1 MVSSGLHRFVLGDG
15 GVIVAF
21 HRVNDLL
28 PEDGL
33 TISSRKFDRFCRF
46 FRNNFNVVT
55 LDEFVTRLET
65 GQSLAGSLAI
75 TFDDGYLDNFEVAA
89 PILRAYSLPATF
101 FVVTGF
107 LGSTIV
113 PEWDARLPRQP
124 GWMTWDQVG
133 QLSREG
139 FDIGAHTR
147 THVDLGKV
155 NGTTAAAEI
164 VGAREDLLQA
174 LGRVSQ
180 HFAYPY
186 GQRSHLLDGNRLLVQ
201 NAGFR
206 SCMSCHGGL
215 APAGTDPFRL
225 QRVPIGAWFRSPGQ
239 WAFEVLSRR
248 T

>member
-1 MVSSGLHRFVLGDG
+1 MVSSGLHRLLLGDG
-15 GVIVAF
+15 GVIVAV
-21 HRVNDLL
+21 HRVTDLL

-33 TISSRKFDRFCRF
+33 TVSSHKFDRFCRF
-46 FRNNFNVVT
+46 FRDNFNVVA
-55 LDEFVTRLET
+55 LDDFVTRLES
-65 GQSLAGSLAI
+65 GRSLKGSLAI
-75 TFDDGYLDNFEVAA
+75 TLDDGYLDNFEVAA
-89 PILRAYSLPATF
+89 PLLRKYSLPATF

-113 PEWDARLPRQP
+113 PEWDVALPRQP
-124 GWMTWDQVG
+124 GWMTWDHVG

-155 NGTTAAAEI
+155 NGATAVEEI
-164 VGAREDLLQA
+164 VGARTDLLDA

-186 GQRSHLLDGNRLLVQ
+186 GQRSHLLDGNRRLVQ
-201 NAGFR
+201 DAGFR

-215 APAGTDPFRL
+215 ARAGTDPFRL
-225 QRVPIGAWFRSPGQ
+225 QRVPIGTWFRNPGQ
-239 WAFEVLSRR
+239 WAFEVLARR